1 MSILNNENARYAY
14 SYLKQKYGYTDAQAA
29 GIVGNLMQ
37 ESTFNTGAR
46 NKGDGRDGSDSIGIG
61 QWNGDRAINLHG
73 YAKATGRDVSSL
85 DTQLDF
91 IHHELGGAEKRA
103 GDMLRSASTPE
114 QAARAMIAY
123 ERPQG
128 FSWKRPEGGHGWDN
142 RLTHAVSA
150 ANGWGGQNYD
160 LAQMKAQSQPLTGA
174 PNVSSQPTETAAV
187 TPPVE
192 DKRPQFI
199 KDIDNSWTG
208 FKGKL
213 GIEGKGADT
222 TFLGMKLGGDNG
234 LAKVLGGAATSLT
247 GGDDPIQ
254 AGPLPVA
261 GQKASAEPIQ
271 VGLKQPSY
279 SIGQSSDPEIE
290 LEKLKQRMNKRGG
303 LGGLGG
309 MYLG

>member
-14 SYLKQKYGYTDAQAA
+14 NYLKQKYGYSDAQAA

-73 YAKATGRDVSSL
+73 YAKATGRDVSNI

-91 IHHELGGAEKRA
+91 IHHELGGAERRA
-103 GDMLRSASTPE
+103 GDMLRSAKTPE
-114 QAARAMIAY
+114 EATRAMIAY

-128 FSWKRPEGGHGWDN
+128 FKWNNPTAGHGWDN

-150 ANGWGGQNYD
+150 ASGWGGQNYD
-160 LAQMKAQSQPLTGA
+160 LAQARVQQQPISGD
-174 PNVSSQPTETAAV
+174 PNVTSLTQTAAV
-187 TPPVE
+187 TPPAE

-213 GIEGKGADT
+213 GIEGKGEDT

-234 LAKVLGGAATSLT
+234 LAKILGGAATSLT
-247 GGDDPIQ
+247 GEDQ
-254 AGPLPVA
+254 QLSSGPLPVA
-261 GQKASAEPIQ
+261 GGKASAEPIQ
-271 VGLKQPSY
+271 VGLKQGSY

-290 LEKLKQRMNKRGG
+290 LQKLKQKMNRRGG

-309 MYLG
+309 MYFG